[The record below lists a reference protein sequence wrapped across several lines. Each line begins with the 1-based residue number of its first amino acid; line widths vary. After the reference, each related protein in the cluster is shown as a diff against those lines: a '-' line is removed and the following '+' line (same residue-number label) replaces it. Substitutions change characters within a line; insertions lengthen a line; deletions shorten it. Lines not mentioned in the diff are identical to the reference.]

1 MIRRYHGS
9 GDWNGPDTQRVKEI
23 QPMISFLVAT
33 VAQVLILAIIARALL
48 SWFPGW
54 RALTP
59 VTALLDEVTNPILR
73 PLRRR
78 LPVFGGV
85 DLSPLVAVLLICV
98 SASLVLGLLVG
109 H

>member
-1 MIRRYHGS
+1 
-9 GDWNGPDTQRVKEI
+9 
-23 QPMISFLVAT
+23 MISFLVAT
-33 VAQVLILAIIARALL
+33 VAQVLILAIIVRALL

-59 VTALLDEVTNPILR
+59 VTALLDEVTNPILS

-78 LPVFGGV
+78 LPVLGGL
-85 DLSPLVAVLLICV
+85 DLSPMVAVLLIGA
-98 SASLVLGLLVG
+98 SESLVLGLLVG

>member
-1 MIRRYHGS
+1 
-9 GDWNGPDTQRVKEI
+9 
-23 QPMISFLVAT
+23 MISILVAT
-33 VAQVLILAIIARALL
+33 VAQMLILAISVRALL

-59 VTALLDEVTNPILR
+59 VTALLDEVTTPILR

-78 LPVFGGV
+78 LPVHGGL
-85 DLSPLVAVLLICV
+85 DLWPIVAVLFIGA
-98 SASLVLGLLVG
+98 SESLVLGLLVG